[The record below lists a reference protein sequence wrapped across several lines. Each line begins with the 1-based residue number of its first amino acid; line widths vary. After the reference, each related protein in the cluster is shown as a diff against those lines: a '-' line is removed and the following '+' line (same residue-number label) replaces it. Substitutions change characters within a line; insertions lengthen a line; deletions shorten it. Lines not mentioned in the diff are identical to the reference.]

1 MELLRTGNAEIGD
14 DFKAG
19 TGDAMDSSGSRSSR
33 RKRSSRLI
41 NGLIKHVSSTGH
53 RSKRQATGEMPD
65 MSGSANPNSD
75 SAFDKIKAAFARIMD
90 ATKALLQKLKQ
101 SMGSGSGDQNTPLP
115 NNVEPMK

>member
-1 MELLRTGNAEIGD
+1 MLRTGDAEIGD

-41 NGLIKHVSSTGH
+41 NGLIKHVSSTGY

-65 MSGSANPNSD
+65 MSGSTNPNSD
-75 SAFDKIKAAFARIMD
+75 SAFDKIKAAFAKIMD
-90 ATKALLQKLKQ
+90 ATKALLQRLKQ
-101 SMGSGSGDQNTPLP
+101 SMGSGAQNTPSP
-115 NNVEPMK
+115 NNVEPMQ